1 MKVIIT
7 TKNFS
12 ASDNL
17 KEKIEAKIGKLEKYF
32 SDDIVANIMLSR
44 ERNRDK
50 LEATINVKGTIFRA
64 EEVSDDIYTS
74 LDKAMDKL
82 SGQKIGRAHV

>member
-32 SDDIVANIMLSR
+32 SDDIVANIMLSK
-44 ERNRDK
+44 E
-50 LEATINVKGTIFRA
+50 
-64 EEVSDDIYTS
+64 
-74 LDKAMDKL
+74 
-82 SGQKIGRAHV
+82 IGRAHV